1 MNFIKN
7 ILALIGV
14 LAIAAGVYGW
24 SKFGEDY
31 KVFKS
36 LDPKAGEVYWAMWQN
51 LKVSRVTAEATV
63 WIKEFEEGVTKED
76 AEESMKLVAN
86 EMNMKLVG
94 ELPLS
99 EQVFAETGEPQRYL
113 KIFEFCDARTARL
126 MVDYNVFISAYL
138 PCRVSM
144 VERKDGTFALY
155 SMNMDMVLH
164 GGKTLPPE
172 LFKKASRVKETI
184 LAVMEKGAAGDF

>member
-7 ILALIGV
+7 VLAFIGV

-31 KVFKS
+31 KTFKS
-36 LDPKAGEVYWAMWQN
+36 FDPKAGEVYWAMWQN

-155 SMNMDMVLH
+155 SMNMDMILH
-164 GGKTLPPE
+164 GGETLPPE
-172 LFKKASRVKETI
+172 LFKKASRVKEVI
-184 LAVMEKGAAGDF
+184 QSVMEKGAAGDF

>member
-1 MNFIKN
+1 MKLIKN
-7 ILALIGV
+7 ILALIGLLTIV
-14 LAIAAGVYGW
+14 GGLYGY

-31 KVFKS
+31 KAFKS
-36 LDPKAGEVYWAMWQN
+36 FDPKAGEVYWEMWQK

-63 WIKEFEEGVTKED
+63 WRTEFAEGVSKED

-86 EMNMKLVG
+86 EMNMKIVG

-126 MVDYNVFISAYL
+126 MVDYNAYISAYL
-138 PCRVSM
+138 PCRVAM
-144 VERKDGTFALY
+144 LEEKDGTFALY
-155 SMNMDMVLH
+155 SMNMDMILH
-164 GGKTLPPE
+164 GGETLPPE
-172 LFKKASRVKETI
+172 LFEKANRVKMI
-184 LAVMEKGAAGDF
+184 IQAVMEKGAAGDF

>member
-7 ILALIGV
+7 LLALVGL
-14 LAIAAGVYGW
+14 LAIVGGIYGW

-31 KVFKS
+31 KTFKS
-36 LDPKAGEVYWAMWQN
+36 FDPKAGEVYWEMWTN
-51 LKVSRVTAEATV
+51 LKRSRVTAEATV
-63 WIKEFEEGVTKED
+63 WIKEFDEGVTKED

-99 EQVFAETGEPQRYL
+99 EQVFAETGEPQRFL

-155 SMNMDMVLH
+155 SMNMDMILH
-164 GGKTLPPE
+164 GGETLPPE

>member
-1 MNFIKN
+1 MNVIKN

-14 LAIAAGVYGW
+14 IAIAAGVYGW
-24 SKFGEDY
+24 AKFGEDY

-36 LDPKAGEVYWAMWQN
+36 LDPKAGEVYWEMWTK
-51 LKVSRVTAEATV
+51 LKKSRVTAEATV
-63 WIKEFEEGVTKED
+63 WIKELEEGVTKED

-86 EMNMKLVG
+86 DMNMKLVG

-99 EQVFAETGEPQRYL
+99 EQVFAETGEPQRFL

-126 MVDYNVFISAYL
+126 MVDYNVFVSAYL

-144 VERKDGTFALY
+144 VEREDGTFALY
-155 SMNMDMVLH
+155 SMNMDMILH
-164 GGKTLPPE
+164 GGESLPPE
-172 LFKKASRVKETI
+172 LFKKASRVKEMI
-184 LAVMEKGAAGDF
+184 LAIMEKGAAGDF

>member
-1 MNFIKN
+1 MRLIIN
-7 ILALIGV
+7 ILALVGI
-14 LAIAAGVYGW
+14 LAIGGGIYGW
-24 SKFGEDY
+24 TKFGDDY
-31 KVFKS
+31 KTFKS
-36 LDPKAGEVYWAMWQN
+36 FDPKAGEVYWEMWTK
-51 LKVSRVTAEATV
+51 LKESRVTAQATV
-63 WIKEFEEGVTKED
+63 WVKEFDEGVSKED

-86 EMNMKLVG
+86 EMNMKIVG

-99 EQVFAETGEPQRYL
+99 EQVFAETGKPQRYL

-155 SMNMDMVLH
+155 SMNMDMILH
-164 GGKTLPPE
+164 GGETLPPE
-172 LFKKASRVKETI
+172 LFKKASRVKEII

>member
-1 MNFIKN
+1 MRIIIN

-14 LAIAAGVYGW
+14 LAIGGGIYGW

-36 LDPKAGEVYWAMWQN
+36 FDPKAGEVYWEMWQK
-51 LKVSRVTAEATV
+51 LKKSRVTAQATV
-63 WIKEFEEGVTKED
+63 WIKEFDDGVSKED

-86 EMNMKLVG
+86 DMNMKIVG

-99 EQVFAETGEPQRYL
+99 EQVFAETGKPQRFL
-113 KIFEFCDARTARL
+113 KIFEFCDAQTARA
-126 MVDYNVFISAYL
+126 MVDYNEYISAYL
-138 PCRVSM
+138 PCRVAM
-144 VERKDGTFALY
+144 LERKDGTFALY
-155 SMNMDMVLH
+155 SMNMDMILH
-164 GGKTLPPE
+164 GGESLPPE
-172 LFKKASRVKETI
+172 LFKKAQHVKDVI

>member
-36 LDPKAGEVYWAMWQN
+36 LDPKAGEVYWDMWQN
-51 LKVSRVTAEATV
+51 LKVSRVTAQATV

-155 SMNMDMVLH
+155 SMNMDMILH
-164 GGKTLPPE
+164 GGESLPPE
-172 LFKKASRVKETI
+172 LFKKASRVKEVI
-184 LAVMEKGAAGDF
+184 QAVMEKGAAGDF

>member
-1 MNFIKN
+1 MNVIKN

-14 LAIAAGVYGW
+14 IAIAAGIYGW

-31 KVFKS
+31 KAFKS
-36 LDPKAGEVYWAMWQN
+36 FDPKAGEVYWEMWTK
-51 LKVSRVTAEATV
+51 LKKSRVTAEATV
-63 WIKEFEEGVTKED
+63 WVKEFDEGVSKED

-86 EMNMKLVG
+86 EMNMKVVG

-99 EQVFAETGEPQRYL
+99 EQVFAETGEPQKYL

-126 MVDYNVFISAYL
+126 MVDYNVYISAYL

-144 VERKDGTFALY
+144 VERDDGTFALY
-155 SMNMDMVLH
+155 SMNMDMILH
-164 GGKTLPPE
+164 GGESLPPE
-172 LFKKASRVKETI
+172 LFKKASRVKEII

>member
-1 MNFIKN
+1 MRFIIN
-7 ILALIGV
+7 LLALVGV
-14 LAIAAGVYGW
+14 LAIAGGIYGW

-31 KVFKS
+31 RVFKS
-36 LDPKAGEVYWAMWQN
+36 FDPKAGEVYWEMWTK
-51 LKVSRVTAEATV
+51 LKKSRVTAEATV
-63 WIKEFEEGVTKED
+63 WIKEFDEGVSKED

-86 EMNMKLVG
+86 DMNMKIVG

-99 EQVFAETGEPQRYL
+99 EQVFAETGQPQRFL
-113 KIFEFCDARTARL
+113 KIFEFCDAQTARA

-138 PCRVSM
+138 PCRVAM

-155 SMNMDMVLH
+155 SMNMDMILH
-164 GGKTLPPE
+164 GGEPLPPA
-172 LFKKASRVKETI
+172 LFKKAQHVKDVI